1 MFKPFLLRHLSIEE
15 LVLAFVQYTCLNTI
29 QQSIGVGDRSG
40 SGGNGCGGMAVLR
53 LGNTNNLLSSRIPS
67 ANELNN
73 TFLWSYFYLDNA
85 DDDATSTLLL
95 KSVGDSN
102 SSNMK

>member
-1 MFKPFLLRHLSIEE
+1 
-15 LVLAFVQYTCLNTI
+15 
-29 QQSIGVGDRSG
+29 
-40 SGGNGCGGMAVLR
+40 MAAGERADTRMIR
-53 LGNTNNLLSSRIPS
+53 LGNRNNLLLYRIPS

-73 TFLWSYFYLDNA
+73 TFLWSYCYLDNA